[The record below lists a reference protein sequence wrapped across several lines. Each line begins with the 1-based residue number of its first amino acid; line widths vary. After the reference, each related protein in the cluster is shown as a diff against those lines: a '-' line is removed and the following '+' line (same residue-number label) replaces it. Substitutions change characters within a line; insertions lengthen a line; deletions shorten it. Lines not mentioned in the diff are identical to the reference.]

1 MSERATMADTPAG
14 PSAQGRA
21 APGKWAKNRATP
33 ATAPAHPPATATGT
47 TASHGKTTASGTATV
62 PKIVIGATNGPAT
75 TLAISAYGVN
85 CGWRATMTGPHS
97 NWADSG
103 TANPAASQRGTI
115 EGIHDAIRL
124 ASKTIPKVARTD
136 RRNPTFAAM
145 PGSSSNSM
153 MVARQRKVRDRPR
166 KPPTKAASPTV
177 PMTAARRTLGSG
189 PTMTTKAAR
198 PHAAKAPASGRVNL
212 MHLAKR
218 TNPPSTKLQLAPL
231 TAVKMCHS
239 RCLHIC
245 LEAFRQ
251 RARISGDHPWHQTG
265 RVRRQPPRRGDEL
278 PPHIEGG
285 LPDIKSRADD
295 DRSRGSGQKCR
306 LHLSFP
312 YSLQRSRRSDV
323 LPGPH
328 VLPAISTDHHHVR
341 GALRH
346 GTLGGDFN
354 QSRSNG
360 PSRSSGVPRH
370 RDLNRSSGD
379 LHFNEDTASPCH
391 SFSQRPRF
399 LRVGRDSTTNSH
411 CRTQDTCQSKG
422 CRNRSRPLRG
432 CPITPRPCQQQE
444 PRQTQDSCQRC
455 GPCGVDQ
462 GPDKSNGPRNQN
474 RRDQPQIR
482 AHW

>member
-189 PTMTTKAAR
+189 PTMTTKAVR

-231 TAVKMCHS
+231 TAVKCVIPVVFISAS
-239 RCLHIC
+239 RLSGSALVSPVTIPGIRPAGSAGNHPDAATNCLRTSKADCRTSKAEPMTTGAEEADRSAACIC
-245 LEAFRQ
+245 PSRTAFSVPDVLTCCPGRTFCQPFPPITITSAEPCVTEPLEVTSTKA
-251 RARISGDHPWHQTG
+251 AATDHRDPAVCPGTG
-265 RVRRQPPRRGDEL
+265 TSTGAPVICTSMRTPL
-278 PPHIEGG
+278 PP
-285 LPDIKSRADD
+285 A
-295 DRSRGSGQKCR
+295 
-306 LHLSFP
+306 
-312 YSLQRSRRSDV
+312 
-323 LPGPH
+323 
-328 VLPAISTDHHHVR
+328 
-341 GALRH
+341 
-346 GTLGGDFN
+346 
-354 QSRSNG
+354 
-360 PSRSSGVPRH
+360 
-370 RDLNRSSGD
+370 
-379 LHFNEDTASPCH
+379 TASASGPVSCVLAVTA
-391 SFSQRPRF
+391 QLTATAAPRTPAKA
-399 LRVGRDSTTNSH
+399 RVAEIV
-411 CRTQDTCQSKG
+411 
-422 CRNRSRPLRG
+422 LV
-432 CPITPRPCQQQE
+432 
-444 PRQTQDSCQRC
+444 RC
-455 GPCGVDQ
+455 AAAP
-462 GPDKSNGPRNQN
+462 
-474 RRDQPQIR
+474 
-482 AHW
+482 